1 MKRVFLIVLDSV
13 GIGEL
18 PDAADFGDVGS
29 NTIRAAATS
38 PFFSMP
44 NMAKLGFFDIDG
56 MDHSKSVAKEEV
68 TGAVARMA
76 EKSRG
81 KDTTIGH
88 WEIAGIISELPLPT
102 YPNGFPEDLLKKF
115 EERTGRKVIC
125 NKPYSGTEV
134 IKDYGKEHVDTG
146 ALIVYTSA
154 DSVFQI
160 AAHEDIV
167 PIEEL
172 YRYCEIARELCE
184 GEHGVGR
191 VIARPFEGTYPDY
204 KRTSRRHDYSLL
216 PPKDTMLDCLNAEN
230 YDVIA
235 VGKIS
240 DIFAGKGVT
249 EMVRTANNAEGIERT
264 IEYTKKEFNGL
275 CFTNLV
281 DFDMMYG
288 HRNDVDGYAK
298 ALTYFDKNLP
308 RIIEGLQDDDILM
321 ITADHGCDPST
332 PSTDHSREH
341 TPLVMV
347 GKKIKAGV
355 NLGTRETFAD
365 ISATILDYFGIHG
378 KTQGTSFLNDIL
390 GIKSHKE

>member
-18 PDAADFGDVGS
+18 PDAADFGDAGS

-38 PFFSMP
+38 PYFSMP

-216 PPKDTMLDCLNAEN
+216 PPKDTMLDCLKEEN

-249 EMVRTANNAEGIERT
+249 EMVRTASNAEGIERT
-264 IEYTKKEFNGL
+264 IEYTKKDFNGL
-275 CFTNLV
+275 CFINLV

-288 HRNDVDGYAK
+288 HRNDVEGYAK
-298 ALTYFDKNLP
+298 ALTYFDENLP
-308 RIIEGLQDDDILM
+308 RIIEGLQEDDILM

-347 GKKIKAGV
+347 GKNIKAGV

-390 GIKSHKE
+390 TTKSHKE